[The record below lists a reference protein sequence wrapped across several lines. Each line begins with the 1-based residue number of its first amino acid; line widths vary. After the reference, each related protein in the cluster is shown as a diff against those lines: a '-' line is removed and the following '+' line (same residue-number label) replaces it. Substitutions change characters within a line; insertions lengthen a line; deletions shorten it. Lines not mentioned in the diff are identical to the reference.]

1 MSYRYLAMNK
11 DGEQTRGVLDVAS
24 EEAAER
30 ALWQRELTI
39 LGLEPM
45 RRRLDLVG
53 LFPSLLGPKSRDV
66 ILFSRQFATLVDSG
80 VALTAALELLGS
92 QISNRSL
99 AGAVSQVQDD
109 VRIGTSLSNA
119 MAKHPLAFPEM
130 YCRMIAVG
138 ERSGNLGEVLE
149 QLATYLERTQVTLGK
164 IRGAMAYPAFILALA
179 VVVVLIL
186 LNVALPPM
194 VRLFE
199 EFGAELPWP
208 TLLLMGTAQF
218 LTDHGLKLFWG
229 AGALSLLSW
238 GFARRPSGRRR
249 LHQIGLRLPLV
260 GKISIHGAVARLSR
274 TLSILV
280 HSGLSLPEA
289 LELSRQTVGNVVLRE
304 ALDGVRQEAM
314 QGRGLSRPLAAIRY
328 FPRMLSYLVRI
339 GEETGTLDSH
349 LATAADFYEKEVDRA
364 LTNMTAI
371 LEPALIIGIGLL
383 VGFVAVSVVLPM
395 YDLLGA
401 IQ

>member
-53 LFPSLLGPKSRDV
+53 LFPSLLGPKARDV
-66 ILFSRQFATLVDSG
+66 ILFSRQLATLVDSG

-119 MAKHPLAFPEM
+119 MAKHPLAFPEL

-149 QLATYLERTQVTLGK
+149 QLATYLERTQVTLG
-164 IRGAMAYPAFILALA
+164 
-179 VVVVLIL
+179 
-186 LNVALPPM
+186 
-194 VRLFE
+194 
-199 EFGAELPWP
+199 
-208 TLLLMGTAQF
+208 
-218 LTDHGLKLFWG
+218 
-229 AGALSLLSW
+229 
-238 GFARRPSGRRR
+238 
-249 LHQIGLRLPLV
+249 
-260 GKISIHGAVARLSR
+260 
-274 TLSILV
+274 
-280 HSGLSLPEA
+280 
-289 LELSRQTVGNVVLRE
+289 
-304 ALDGVRQEAM
+304 
-314 QGRGLSRPLAAIRY
+314 
-328 FPRMLSYLVRI
+328 
-339 GEETGTLDSH
+339 
-349 LATAADFYEKEVDRA
+349 
-364 LTNMTAI
+364 
-371 LEPALIIGIGLL
+371 
-383 VGFVAVSVVLPM
+383 
-395 YDLLGA
+395 
-401 IQ
+401 